1 MRTSLFKK
9 GYFFASSNDRLYY
22 VSIYGSQ
29 YMIVDIDNCVVVE
42 FRLDK
47 KLDVEKISKIIK
59 HMEILGKHELMKIEL
74 EDSFGAR
81 EVRVY
86 KYEPKKI
93 KVSEKEGGRHI
104 SEEVSV
110 C

>member
-1 MRTSLFKK
+1 
-9 GYFFASSNDRLYY
+9 
-22 VSIYGSQ
+22 
-29 YMIVDIDNCVVVE
+29 MIVDIDNCVIVE

-59 HMEILGKHELMKIEL
+59 YMEVLGRHELMKTEL
-74 EDSFGAR
+74 EEGLGAT

-86 KYEPKKI
+86 RYEPKKI

-110 C
+110 R